1 MKKATIWAVLL
12 AVMPA
17 QTVVTSCNE
26 VEDVIE
32 EAATPIPFTV
42 KMSFDQDIPLATL
55 PTDNYV
61 TYPDIPIKI
70 DIDSKI
76 NELYPGST
84 TANLRSASIEALTI
98 DYLGSS
104 GVKLDVIRNARL
116 SLKIQGQQRQIFIG
130 EILNNNNPDQLIF
143 SVDKNADLLPYLQA
157 KNLLLVLEMQGR
169 QVVYDAN
176 FRFRIN
182 PVFRVSVGF

>member
-1 MKKATIWAVLL
+1 
-12 AVMPA
+12 
-17 QTVVTSCNE
+17 
-26 VEDVIE
+26 
-32 EAATPIPFTV
+32 
-42 KMSFDQDIPLATL
+42 
-55 PTDNYV
+55 
-61 TYPDIPIKI
+61 
-70 DIDSKI
+70 
-76 NELYPGST
+76 
-84 TANLRSASIEALTI
+84 LRSASIEALTI